1 MTETLYIN
9 EQVVDMDGATNIVIN
24 VQNAYFSDVSKLNAA
39 NTNTIRLP
47 KTKRNRDIF
56 QDADLIQ
63 TRSRFP
69 YEYQNVSFYRDGV
82 EVVRDG
88 SLYLLSTSNTHFE
101 CTIIFGVDAVFKL
114 LKETSDTLQDLND
127 TSTIIY
133 DPRSIAAVPE
143 WNGYPPANFFYIYG
157 DFSCPLES
165 ESEHAVEVQ
174 RGWLSKGV
182 LPAVHVVWI
191 LSLIQLKYGFNLV
204 FGAEFSFIY
213 RLAIPL
219 LTHDADANTSL
230 SDAITIEG
238 GADKA
243 IVSLRTHNI
252 FSPASTAQ
260 KLKVSST
267 KTISLR
273 MNIDKTMTAGD
284 AQICRVGMVVVVRKE
299 SDNSEV
305 SSENVDFLI
314 TKNTDGSYQV
324 YCNQTVEVTISGSEY
339 LTFESKFPS
348 YVIFFNLLAGQTIT
362 ATNAGEKVPVG
373 SRMPV
378 VRNLPKIKILDFIRS
393 LLVVSGT
400 YLYDDLTTAVAY
412 NDVLENISRAKDW
425 SDKLIPVSSENIPA
439 NIEYKVGDYARR
451 NVLAWKKADDVEEGR
466 YDGSLNVSNETLDE
480 EKTLFTMP
488 FAACNTNDGK
498 ANIPVFKLANYNELY
513 SGEETTPSYDTET
526 TEARLIYCDGVYNE
540 LWDMLLTGATF
551 PSHMHFQNVI
561 AEKYAVLSGLLNNAV
576 VIKEEFRLS
585 DYDIANISMDVPIY
599 LRQYGAYFVIYK
611 LRQKDNNTS
620 EVTLVKIST
629 RR

>member
-1 MTETLYIN
+1 M
-9 EQVVDMDGATNIVIN
+9 A
-24 VQNAYFSDVSKLNAA
+24 
-39 NTNTIRLP
+39 
-47 KTKRNRDIF
+47 
-56 QDADLIQ
+56 
-63 TRSRFP
+63 
-69 YEYQNVSFYRDGV
+69 
-82 EVVRDG
+82 
-88 SLYLLSTSNTHFE
+88 
-101 CTIIFGVDAVFKL
+101 
-114 LKETSDTLQDLND
+114 
-127 TSTIIY
+127 
-133 DPRSIAAVPE
+133 
-143 WNGYPPANFFYIYG
+143 
-157 DFSCPLES
+157 
-165 ESEHAVEVQ
+165 

-191 LSLIQLKYGFNLV
+191 LRLIQLKYGFNLV
-204 FGAEFSFIY
+204 FGDEFSFIY
-213 RLAIPL
+213 RLAVPL

-230 SDAITIEG
+230 SDVITIEG

-243 IVSLRTHNI
+243 YVSLRTHNI
-252 FSPASTAQ
+252 FSPASTTQ

-273 MNIDKTMTAGD
+273 MNVDMKMTAGD
-284 AQICRVGMVVVVRKE
+284 VQPLRVGMVVVVRKE

-305 SSENVDFLI
+305 SSEQVDFLI

-324 YCNQTVEVTISGSEY
+324 YSNQTVEVTISGSEY
-339 LTFESKFPS
+339 LSFESKWS
-348 YVIFFNLLAGQTIT
+348 SLVVFFNLLAGQTIT
-362 ATNAGEKVPVG
+362 ATLAGERVPVG

-412 NDVLENISRAKDW
+412 NDIWENISRAKDW

-451 NVLAWKKADDVEEGR
+451 NVLAWKKSDDVEEGR

-513 SGEETTPSYDTET
+513 TGEETTPSYDTET
-526 TEARLIYCDGVYNE
+526 TEARLVYCDGVYNE
-540 LWDMLLTGATF
+540 QRAMWLAGATF

-620 EVTLVKIST
+620 EVTLVKITT

>member
-24 VQNAYFSDVSKLNAA
+24 VQNAYFSDMSKLNAA

-69 YEYQNVSFYRDGV
+69 HEYQNVSFYRDGV

-133 DPRSIAAVPE
+133 DPNSLYAVPE
-143 WNGYPPANFFYIYG
+143 WRGAPPANFFYIYG

-174 RGWLSKGV
+174 RGWLSNGV

-191 LSLIQLKYGFNLV
+191 LRLIQLKYGFNLV

-219 LTHDADANTSL
+219 LTHDADVNTSL

-273 MNIDKTMTAGD
+273 MNVDKTMTVGD
-284 AQICRVGMVVVVRKE
+284 VQPLRVGMLVVVRKE

-305 SSENVDFLI
+305 SSEQVDFLI

-324 YCNQTVEVTISGSEY
+324 YCNQTVEVTIGGSEY
-339 LTFESKFPS
+339 LSFESKLS
-348 YVIFFNLLAGQTIT
+348 SLVIFFNLLAGQTIT
-362 ATNAGEKVPVG
+362 ATLAGKRVPVG

-412 NDVLENISRAKDW
+412 NDIWENISRAKDW
-425 SDKLIPVSSENIPA
+425 SDKIIPVSSENIPA

-451 NVLAWKKADDVEEGR
+451 NVLAWKKSDDVEEGR

-513 SGEETTPSYDTET
+513 TGEETTPSYDTET
-526 TEARLIYCDGVYNE
+526 TEARLVYCDGVYNKQRAMW
-540 LWDMLLTGATF
+540 LAGATF
-551 PSHMHFQNVI
+551 PSQMHFQNVI

>member
-24 VQNAYFSDVSKLNAA
+24 VHNAYFSDISKLNAS

-127 TSTIIY
+127 TSKIIY
-133 DPRSIAAVPE
+133 EPRSIAAVPE
-143 WNGYPPANFFYIYG
+143 WRGAPPANFFYIYG

-191 LSLIQLKYGFNLV
+191 LRLIQLKYGFNLV
-204 FGAEFSFIY
+204 FGEEFSFIY

-267 KTISLR
+267 RTISLR
-273 MNIDKTMTAGD
+273 MNVDKTMTAPL
-284 AQICRVGMVVVVRKE
+284 RVGMVVVVRKE

-305 SSENVDFLI
+305 SSEQVDFLNI
-314 TKNTDGSYQV
+314 KNTDGSYQV
-324 YCNQTVEVTISGSEY
+324 YCNQTVEVTIGVSEY
-339 LTFESKFPS
+339 LSFESKLPS
-348 YVIFFNLLAGQTIT
+348 YVIFFNLLKGQTIT
-362 ATNAGEKVPVG
+362 ATQAGEKVPVG

-412 NDVLENISRAKDW
+412 NDILENISRAKDW

-480 EKTLFTMP
+480 EKKLFTMP

-513 SGEETTPSYDTET
+513 SGEEKIPSYDTET
-526 TEARLIYCDGVYNE
+526 TEARLIYCDGVYNQQRAM
-540 LWDMLLTGATF
+540 WLTGATF
-551 PSHMHFQNVI
+551 PSQMNFTNVI

>member
-24 VQNAYFSDVSKLNAA
+24 VQNAYFSDVSKLNAS

-127 TSTIIY
+127 TSKIIY
-133 DPRSIAAVPE
+133 EPRSIAAVPE
-143 WNGYPPANFFYIYG
+143 WKGAPPANFFYIYG

-174 RGWLSKGV
+174 RGWLSKNV
-182 LPAVHVVWI
+182 LPAVHVAWI
-191 LSLIQLKYGFNLV
+191 LKLIQLKYGFNLV
-204 FGAEFSFIY
+204 FGEEFSFIY

-243 IVSLRTHNI
+243 IVSLSTHNI

-260 KLKVSST
+260 KLMVSST
-267 KTISLR
+267 RTISLR
-273 MNIDKTMTAGD
+273 MNVDMKMTVGAV
-284 AQICRVGMVVVVRKE
+284 QPLRVGMLVVVRKE

-305 SSENVDFLI
+305 SSENVDFLN

-324 YCNQTVEVTISGSEY
+324 YCNQTIEVTIGGSEY
-339 LTFESKFPS
+339 LSFESKWSSF
-348 YVIFFNLLAGQTIT
+348 VLFFNLLAGQTIT
-362 ATNAGEKVPVG
+362 ATQAGEKVPIG

-400 YLYDDLTTAVAY
+400 YLYNDLTTAVAY
-412 NDVLENISRAKDW
+412 NDILKNISRAKDW

-513 SGEETTPSYDTET
+513 SGEEKMPSYDTET
-526 TEARLIYCDGVYNE
+526 TEARLVYCDGVYHQQ
-540 LWDMLLTGATF
+540 LAKWLAGATF
-551 PSHMHFQNVI
+551 PSRMHFQNVI

-585 DYDIANISMDVPIY
+585 DYDIANISMNVPVY

>member
-9 EQVVDMDGATNIVIN
+9 EQVVDMDDRTNIVIN
-24 VQNAYFSDVSKLNAA
+24 VQNTYFSDVSKLNAA

-47 KTKRNRDIF
+47 KTKRNREIF

-143 WNGYPPANFFYIYG
+143 WRGAPPANFFYIYG

-165 ESEHAVEVQ
+165 ESEHAVEVA
-174 RGWLSKGV
+174 RGWLSNGV

-191 LSLIQLKYGFNLV
+191 LRLIQLKYGFNLV
-204 FGAEFSFIY
+204 FGDEFSFIY

-273 MNIDKTMTAGD
+273 MNVDKTMTVGGV
-284 AQICRVGMVVVVRKE
+284 QPLRVGMLVVVRKE

-305 SSENVDFLI
+305 SSEQVDFLI

-324 YCNQTVEVTISGSEY
+324 YSNQTVEVTISGSEY
-339 LTFESKFPS
+339 LSFESKWS
-348 YVIFFNLLAGQTIT
+348 SLVVFFNLLAGQTIA
-362 ATNAGEKVPVG
+362 ATLAGEKVPVG
-373 SRMPV
+373 SRMLV

-393 LLVVSGT
+393 LLAVSGT

-412 NDVLENISRAKDW
+412 NDIWENISRAKDW

-451 NVLAWKKADDVEEGR
+451 NVLAWKKSDDVEEGR
-466 YDGSLNVSNETLDE
+466 YDGSLNVLNETLDE

-526 TEARLIYCDGVYNE
+526 TEARLVYCDGVYNE

-620 EVTLVKIST
+620 EVTLVKITT